1 MNHDLPLFRLAYT
14 VHSDITLTLVF
25 FNNCNLANVSLIQ
38 FENKH
43 LEVEAKHEMF
53 RKKLFNDTPG
63 RSVSLLT
70 SVLNAQT
77 AITGGDFRA
86 CRAILLSYGYTHYH
100 NSNLIWRTVS
110 RQVDE
115 VISSDHPRRVASR
128 VIIWYG
134 LIHET

>member
-1 MNHDLPLFRLAYT
+1 MNHDLPWFRLAYT
-14 VHSDITLTLVF
+14 VHSDITLTLAF

-53 RKKLFNDTPG
+53 RKKSFNNTPG

-77 AITGGDFRA
+77 ALTGGDFRT
-86 CRAILLSYGYTHYH
+86 CCAILLSYMQRIGDYLMALKHFEYPCFIGYK
-100 NSNLIWRTVS
+100 WP
-110 RQVDE
+110 
-115 VISSDHPRRVASR
+115 ISS
-128 VIIWYG
+128 
-134 LIHET
+134 